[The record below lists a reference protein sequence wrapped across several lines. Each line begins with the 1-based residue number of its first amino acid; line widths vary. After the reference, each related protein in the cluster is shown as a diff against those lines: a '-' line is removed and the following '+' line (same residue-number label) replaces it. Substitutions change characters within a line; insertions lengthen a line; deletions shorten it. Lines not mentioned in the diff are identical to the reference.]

1 MISLSRGIAFGPK
14 MFSGGISNVTRQYD
28 GKRRSSRICSVVN
41 VLSVLFIVCTH
52 DLFVEGATLSRQNRA
67 DAVPPTKDSTLGAA
81 GDCCAAGFQPLP
93 MTASVGCVKTP
104 TLAARVETS
113 RRNCVSES
121 QIILHTRGVMTSWR
135 NCFFLHFATIEPHAT
150 HSQNS

>member
-1 MISLSRGIAFGPK
+1 MISLSCGIAFGPK

-28 GKRRSSRICSVVN
+28 GKCRSSRICSVVN

-52 DLFVEGATLSRQNRA
+52 DLFVEGATRSRQNRA
-67 DAVPPTKDSTLGAA
+67 DAVLPTKDSTLGGA
-81 GDCCAAGFQPLP
+81 GDCCAAGS

-121 QIILHTRGVMTSWR
+121 QIILHTRGVMTSRR